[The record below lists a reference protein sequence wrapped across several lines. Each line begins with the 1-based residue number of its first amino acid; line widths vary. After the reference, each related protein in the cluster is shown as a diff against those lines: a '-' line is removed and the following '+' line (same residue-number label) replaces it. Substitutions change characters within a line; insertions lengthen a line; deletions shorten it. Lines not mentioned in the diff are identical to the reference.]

1 MSQEADSELPGL
13 VLGGSAAPSTW
24 QGLRHGRLM
33 QALQVRVVQRGLM
46 ESLVSQRAEA
56 PQEGPAQ
63 PCRLSSCSVGAR
75 SAL

>member
-46 ESLVSQRAEA
+46 ESLASQ
-56 PQEGPAQ
+56 
-63 PCRLSSCSVGAR
+63 
-75 SAL
+75 